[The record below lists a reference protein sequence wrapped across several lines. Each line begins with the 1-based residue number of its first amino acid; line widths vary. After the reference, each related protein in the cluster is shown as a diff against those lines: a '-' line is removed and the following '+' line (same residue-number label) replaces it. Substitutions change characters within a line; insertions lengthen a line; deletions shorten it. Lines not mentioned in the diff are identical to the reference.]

1 VPHKESQF
9 LLTIIHYYLI
19 FVHELTHG
27 VLDNWIELDLAKDD
41 ESLAKFI
48 SSFPLPNNMPEQIS
62 E

>member
-1 VPHKESQF
+1 MPLKKSQF
-9 LLTIIHYYLI
+9 LLTIIHYCLI

-27 VLDNWIELDLAKDD
+27 VLDNRIEVDLAKDD

-48 SSFPLPNNMPEQIS
+48 NSFPLPNNMPEQIS